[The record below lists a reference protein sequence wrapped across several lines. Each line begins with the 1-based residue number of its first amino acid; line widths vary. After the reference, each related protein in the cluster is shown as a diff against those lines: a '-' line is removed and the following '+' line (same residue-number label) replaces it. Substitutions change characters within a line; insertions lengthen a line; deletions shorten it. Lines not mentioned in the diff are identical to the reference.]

1 MAMSLRLPHTL
12 AERGR
17 RYAAES
23 GISLNGLLA
32 VALREYLDARTR
44 GREDARTAHGTAA
57 ASASAG
63 ASSGAASH
71 GRSSTTAQVNSNSM
85 LF

>member
-1 MAMSLRLPHTL
+1 MAMTLRLPEGL

-32 VALREYLDARTR
+32 VALREYLDVRKPEPRMAPPRKR
-44 GREDARTAHGTAA
+44 WRR
-57 ASASAG
+57 
-63 ASSGAASH
+63 
-71 GRSSTTAQVNSNSM
+71 R
-85 LF
+85 